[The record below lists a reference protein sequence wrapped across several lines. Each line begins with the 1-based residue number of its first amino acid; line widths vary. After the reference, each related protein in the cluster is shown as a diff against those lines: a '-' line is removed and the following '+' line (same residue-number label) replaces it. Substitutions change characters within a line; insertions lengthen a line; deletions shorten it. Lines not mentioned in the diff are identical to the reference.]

1 MLIKSW
7 LSMAKSVT
15 HPFFK
20 LTSNHV
26 WSANVG
32 NVVFPPEGVPEVAF
46 VGRSNVGKST
56 LINGLLNRNGLA
68 RTSQKPGATKG
79 IHFYELAEKVNIV
92 DLPGYGYAK
101 ISKTMAT
108 DIRSMM
114 LEYLETRR
122 ILKKVYVLVD
132 GRHGLKNLDIEM
144 LQALVEAGVVT
155 QVILTK
161 MDKVKGAKAKYVIKD
176 VEEELTKYSGIISNV
191 LPVSAPNKEGTKEVQ
206 QDILNVCGI

>member
-1 MLIKSW
+1 
-7 LSMAKSVT
+7 MAQKLV

-20 LTSNHV
+20 HASKHV

-56 LINGLLNRNGLA
+56 IINAILCRNGLA
-68 RTSQKPGATKG
+68 RTSQKPGATRG

-92 DLPGYGYAK
+92 DLPGYGYAA
-101 ISKTMAT
+101 ISKTLAKE
-108 DIRSMM
+108 IRSM
-114 LEYLETRR
+114 LLNYLENRR

-132 GRHGLKNLDIEM
+132 GRHGLKDVDVEM
-144 LQALVEAGVVT
+144 LQALVECGITT

-161 MDKVKGAKAKYVIKD
+161 MDKIKGAKIQYIVKD
-176 VEEELTKYSGIISNV
+176 VETQLENYPGVIVEVFPAASPT
-191 LPVSAPNKEGTKEVQ
+191 KEGIKAIQ
-206 QDILNVCGI
+206 HDILTVCNLK